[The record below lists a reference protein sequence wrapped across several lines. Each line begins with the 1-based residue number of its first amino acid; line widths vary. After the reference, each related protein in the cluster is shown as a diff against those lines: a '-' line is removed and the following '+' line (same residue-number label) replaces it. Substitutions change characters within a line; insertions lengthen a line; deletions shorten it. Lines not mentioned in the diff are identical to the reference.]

1 MATMTRTTAER
12 PALESADV
20 ADNDNK
26 GADPL
31 TIWLEP
37 AICMTEEQFVEFCAQ
52 NSELRIE
59 RTKEGALEIMPPAKG
74 YTGNQNIEAA
84 VQLAIWA
91 KQDGRGVVFDSSE
104 GFTLPNGAVR
114 SPDVSWVLRSRLDA
128 MTEEDR
134 ESFWRIC
141 PDFVIEIRSATDRLS
156 TLQAKMQEYIDNGA
170 RLGWMIDP
178 IGRRA
183 YVYRPGVAV
192 EVLDM
197 PQTLSG
203 EPELA
208 GFELDLGAIWE
219 PGF

>member
-1 MATMTRTTAER
+1 MATMTMTQTAVERTAR
-12 PALESADV
+12 ESADGV
-20 ADNDNK
+20 

-59 RTKEGALEIMPPAKG
+59 RTAEGALEIMPPTFID
-74 YTGNQNIEAA
+74 TGNRNAGVTA
-84 VQLAIWA
+84 DLTNWA
-91 KQDGRGVVFDSSE
+91 RLDGSGYAFDSST
-104 GFTLPNGAVR
+104 GFTLPNGAIR
-114 SPDVSWVLRSRLDA
+114 SPDASWVSRSRLDA
-128 MTEEDR
+128 LTEEGR
-134 ESFWRIC
+134 KGFGHIC
-141 PDFVIEIRSATDRLS
+141 PDFVIEIRSASDRLS

-192 EVLDM
+192 EVLDS
-197 PQTLSG
+197 PRTLSG
-203 EPELA
+203 DPELA
-208 GFELDLGAIWE
+208 GFALDLGAIWE

>member
-1 MATMTRTTAER
+1 MATMTMTQTAVA
-12 PALESADV
+12 PARESA
-20 ADNDNK
+20 ADTK
-26 GADPL
+26 GVDPL
-31 TIWLEP
+31 TIWFEP

-59 RTKEGALEIMPPAKG
+59 RTEEGALEIMPPAKG
-74 YTGNQNIEAA
+74 YTGNQNFRIV
-84 VQLAIWA
+84 VQFGNWAI
-91 KQDGRGVVFDSSE
+91 QDGRGEGFDSSE

-114 SPDVSWVLRSRLDA
+114 APDVSWVLRSRLDA
-128 MTEEDR
+128 LTDEDR
-134 ESFWRIC
+134 EGFWHIC
-141 PDFVIEIRSATDRLS
+141 PDFVIEIRSASDRLS

-183 YVYRPGVAV
+183 YVYRPGKAV
-192 EVLDM
+192 EVLDA

-208 GFELDLGAIWE
+208 GFTLDLGAIWE

>member
-1 MATMTRTTAER
+1 MATMTMTRTAAPPAREIAADAEGV
-12 PALESADV
+12 E
-20 ADNDNK
+20 
-26 GADPL
+26 PL

-37 AICMTEEQFVEFCAQ
+37 AICMTEEQFGEFCAQ

-59 RTKEGALEIMPPAKG
+59 RTEEGALEIMPPTFMD
-74 YTGNQNIEAA
+74 TGNRNFKVV
-84 VQLAIWA
+84 VQLGNWA
-91 KQDGRGVVFDSSE
+91 VQDGRGEGYDSST

-114 SPDVSWVLRSRLDA
+114 SPDASWVLRSRLEA
-128 MTEEDR
+128 LTEDER
-134 ESFWRIC
+134 RGFGHIC
-141 PDFVIEIRSATDRLS
+141 PDFVIEIRSSSDRLS

-183 YVYRPGVAV
+183 YVYRPGVAGV
-192 EVLDM
+192 VLDA
-197 PQTLSG
+197 PQTLAG

-208 GFELDLGAIWE
+208 GFALDLGAIWE

>member
-1 MATMTRTTAER
+1 MATMTMTQTAVER
-12 PALESADV
+12 PARESADGV
-20 ADNDNK
+20 
-26 GADPL
+26 GVDPL

-59 RTKEGALEIMPPAKG
+59 RTEEGALEIMPPTFID
-74 YTGNQNIEAA
+74 TGNRNFEA
-84 VQLAIWA
+84 VVDLGIWA
-91 KQDGRGVVFDSSE
+91 RQDGRGVGFDSST
-104 GFTLPNGAVR
+104 GFTLPNGALR
-114 SPDVSWVLRSRLDA
+114 SPDAAWVLRSRLDA
-128 MTEEDR
+128 LTEEGR
-134 ESFWRIC
+134 MGFGHIC
-141 PDFVIEIRSATDRLS
+141 PDFVIEIRSSSDRLS

-170 RLGWMIDP
+170 RLGWLIDP

-203 EPELA
+203 DPELA
-208 GFELDLGAIWE
+208 GFALDLGAIWE

>member
-1 MATMTRTTAER
+1 MATMTMTRTAAPPAREIAADAE
-12 PALESADV
+12 
-20 ADNDNK
+20 

-59 RTKEGALEIMPPAKG
+59 RTEEGALEIMPPAKG
-74 YTGNQNIEAA
+74 YTGNQNFRIA
-84 VQLAIWA
+84 VQFGNWAI
-91 KQDGRGVVFDSSE
+91 QDGRGEGFDSSA

-128 MTEEDR
+128 LTAEER
-134 ESFWRIC
+134 AGFWQVC
-141 PDFVIEIRSATDRLS
+141 PDFVVELRSDTDRLS
-156 TLQAKMQEYIDNGA
+156 RLQAKMQEYIDNGA
-170 RLGWMIDP
+170 RLGWLIDP

-203 EPELA
+203 DPELA
-208 GFELDLGAIWE
+208 GFALDLRAIWE

>member
-1 MATMTRTTAER
+1 MATMTMTQTAVER
-12 PALESADV
+12 PSRESADGV
-20 ADNDNK
+20 

-59 RTKEGALEIMPPAKG
+59 RTEEGALEIMPPTKG
-74 YTGNQNIEAA
+74 YTGNQNAGVTA
-84 VQLAIWA
+84 DLTNWA
-91 KQDGRGVVFDSSE
+91 RRDGSGYVFDSSE

-114 SPDVSWVLRSRLDA
+114 APDASWVLRSRLEA
-128 MTEEDR
+128 LTEEDR
-134 ESFWRIC
+134 EGFWHIC

-178 IGRRA
+178 IGRRV

-192 EVLDM
+192 EVLDA
-197 PQTLSG
+197 PQTLAG
-203 EPELA
+203 DPELA
-208 GFELDLGAIWE
+208 GFTLDLGAIWE

>member
-1 MATMTRTTAER
+1 MATMTMTQTSVER
-12 PALESADV
+12 PARESVDV
-20 ADNDNK
+20 A

-37 AICMTEEQFVEFCAQ
+37 VICMTEEQFGEFCAQ

-59 RTKEGALEIMPPAKG
+59 RTGEGALEIMPPTFID
-74 YTGNQNIEAA
+74 TGSRNAGVTA
-84 VQLAIWA
+84 DLTIWA
-91 KQDGRGVVFDSSE
+91 RQDGSGVAFDSST

-114 SPDVSWVLRSRLDA
+114 SPDASWVLRSRLEA
-128 MTEEDR
+128 LTEEER
-134 ESFWRIC
+134 QGFGRIC
-141 PDFVIEIRSATDRLS
+141 PDFVIEIRSASDRLS

-170 RLGWMIDP
+170 LLGWLIDP

-192 EVLDM
+192 VALDA
-197 PQTLSG
+197 PRTLSG
-203 EPELA
+203 DPELA
-208 GFELDLGAIWE
+208 GFALDLGAIWE

>member
-1 MATMTRTTAER
+1 MATMTMTQTAVER
-12 PALESADV
+12 PARESADGV
-20 ADNDNK
+20 

-59 RTKEGALEIMPPAKG
+59 RTEEGALEIMPPAKG
-74 YTGNQNIEAA
+74 YTGNQNFEIAG
-84 VQLAIWA
+84 QFGIWVRR
-91 KQDGRGVVFDSSE
+91 DGRGEGFDSSA

-114 SPDVSWVLRSRLDA
+114 SPDVSWVLRSRLEA
-128 MTEEDR
+128 LTEEDR
-134 ESFWRIC
+134 EGFWHIC
-141 PDFVIEIRSATDRLS
+141 PDFVIEIRSSSDRLS

-178 IGRRA
+178 IGRRT

-192 EVLDM
+192 EVLDA

-208 GFELDLGAIWE
+208 GFTLDLGAIWE

>member
-1 MATMTRTTAER
+1 MATMTMTQTAAA
-12 PALESADV
+12 PARESADGV
-20 ADNDNK
+20 

-59 RTKEGALEIMPPAKG
+59 RTEEGALEIMPPTFID
-74 YTGNQNIEAA
+74 TGNRNFKVV
-84 VQLAIWA
+84 VQFGNWAI
-91 KQDGRGVVFDSSE
+91 QDGRGEGFDSST
-104 GFTLPNGAVR
+104 GFTLPNGAIR
-114 SPDVSWVLRSRLDA
+114 SPDASWVLRSRLDA
-128 MTEEDR
+128 LTEEER
-134 ESFWRIC
+134 KGFGHIC
-141 PDFVIEIRSATDRLS
+141 PDFVIEIRSASDRLS

-178 IGRRA
+178 IGRRV

-192 EVLDM
+192 EVLDA

-208 GFELDLGAIWE
+208 GFTLDLRAIWE

>member
-1 MATMTRTTAER
+1 MATMTMTRMTAER
-12 PALESADV
+12 TAGESSDGV
-20 ADNDNK
+20 
-26 GADPL
+26 GVDPL
-31 TIWLEP
+31 TIWFEP

-59 RTKEGALEIMPPAKG
+59 RTEEGALEIMPPTFMD
-74 YTGNQNIEAA
+74 TGNRNFKVV
-84 VQLAIWA
+84 VQLGNWAI
-91 KQDGRGVVFDSSE
+91 QDGRGEGYDSST

-114 SPDVSWVLRSRLDA
+114 SPDASWVLRSRLEA
-128 MTEEDR
+128 LTEDER
-134 ESFWRIC
+134 RGFGHIC
-141 PDFVIEIRSATDRLS
+141 PDFVIEIRSASDRLS

-170 RLGWMIDP
+170 RLGWLIDP

-192 EVLDM
+192 VALDA
-197 PQTLSG
+197 PRTLSG